1 MKYLIISLFLSSYA
15 YADLPKVEQCNT
27 KGSYKAIDQNGNVIV
42 VSCTVL
48 RVVKLRSDK
57 G

>member
-1 MKYLIISLFLSSYA
+1 MKYLLLMLISFGA
-15 YADLPKVEQCNT
+15 MADLPKVESCNT
-27 KGSYKAIDQNGNVIV
+27 MHSYKAKDQNGNIIV

-48 RVVKLRSDK
+48 RVVELRSDK

>member
-1 MKYLIISLFLSSYA
+1 MKYLLLMLISFGA
-15 YADLPKVEQCNT
+15 MADLPIVEQCSTN
-27 KGSYKAIDQNGNVIV
+27 GSYKAIDQHGNVIV

-48 RVVKLRSDK
+48 RVVDLRSAK

>member
-1 MKYLIISLFLSSYA
+1 MKYLLILLLMSGYA
-15 YADLPKVEQCNT
+15 SADLPRVERCST
-27 KGSYKAIDQNGNVIV
+27 EGSYKAIDQNGNVIV

>member
-1 MKYLIISLFLSSYA
+1 MKYLLLMLISFSA
-15 YADLPKVEQCNT
+15 MADLPTVENCNT
-27 KGSYKAIDQNGNVIV
+27 KHSYKAIDQNGNVIV

>member
-1 MKYLIISLFLSSYA
+1 MKYLLLMLISFSA
-15 YADLPKVEQCNT
+15 MADLPKVGQCST
-27 KGSYKAIDQNGNVIV
+27 SGSYKAIDQHGNVIV

-48 RVVKLRSDK
+48 RVVELRSDK

>member
-1 MKYLIISLFLSSYA
+1 MKYLILMMLSFGA
-15 YADLPKVEQCNT
+15 TADLPIVEQCST
-27 KGSYKAIDQNGNVIV
+27 SGSYKAFDQHGNVIV

-48 RVVKLRSDK
+48 RVVELRSDK